1 MKCSVLKRLFEMNI
15 LSQQIVKLVMIMM
28 MIVNIARDGRAI
40 KIKLEIMEFSW
51 ESDETH
57 FQGSLGS

>member
-1 MKCSVLKRLFEMNI
+1 MKCSVLKRLFETNI
-15 LSQQIVKLVMIMM
+15 LSKQIVKLVMIMM
-28 MIVNIARDGRAI
+28 MIVNIARDGRAL

-51 ESDETH
+51 ESDEAH